1 MQYDCHVTM
10 EMQQTHC
17 HATVPVA
24 LLWKC
29 YKDLTCHNTLPTTN
43 PTRTVP
49 GANPGLCGEKPVT
62 NGLSLF
68 WLSGYNNCTFPLVEG
83 REVLISR
90 TSSGVEKLDHTS
102 LVSCRITEIGTNTCN
117 SDCVIASN

>member
-29 YKDLTCHNTLPTTN
+29 YKDLTCHNIVTLLELLIGNSPKQEQN
-43 PTRTVP
+43 LNIFTVCLNQADIVHNFA
-49 GANPGLCGEKPVT
+49 GYFLFIYSFGVD
-62 NGLSLF
+62 LSRF
-68 WLSGYNNCTFPLVEG
+68 E
-83 REVLISR
+83 
-90 TSSGVEKLDHTS
+90 H
-102 LVSCRITEIGTNTCN
+102 
-117 SDCVIASN
+117 